1 MTYGSYMWEC
11 GLQMRKIIEKEDE
24 DLDKVEVKD
33 LWLTLGMK
41 MGKGVDLVWW
51 PPAASLLSSFKLLHW
66 ETSLQV
72 CNVLLKIDQS
82 LKQKTLNFHQ
92 YPGCELFFGM
102 NVWKLLNP
110 LIQDFIRAP
119 SHPHCGSIK
128 VVLKQNAKFRT
139 SYPAKC
145 WCFLPIFSKS
155 DS

>member
-1 MTYGSYMWEC
+1 M
-11 GLQMRKIIEKEDE
+11 IE
-24 DLDKVEVKD
+24 
-33 LWLTLGMK
+33 LGMK
-41 MGKGVDLVWW
+41 MGKGVDLVLW

-82 LKQKTLNFHQ
+82 LKQKILNFHQ

-128 VVLKQNAKFRT
+128 VVLKQNAKFIEDQQ
-139 SYPAKC
+139 SSKM
-145 WCFLPIFSKS
+145 LIFFCQICQNLASRS
-155 DS
+155 DAVFWSIYRYLSSAST